1 MNHQMVALHHG
12 DFHKLLV
19 DVEVELHLMEEFVG
33 GDFYQTT
40 TTTTV
45 FSKYVKNAI
54 PTEQGFGGQWGWGKG
69 VNIF

>member
-19 DVEVELHLMEEFVG
+19 DVEVELPLMEEFVG

-40 TTTTV
+40 TTTIQY
-45 FSKYVKNAI
+45 FQNMSKMPYNFQVC
-54 PTEQGFGGQWGWGKG
+54 
-69 VNIF
+69 

>member
-1 MNHQMVALHHG
+1 MNHQMVALHNG

-54 PTEQGFGGQWGWGKG
+54 QLSIV
-69 VNIF
+69 VNIFQIFI

>member
-33 GDFYQTT
+33 GDFYQIKL
-40 TTTTV
+40 
-45 FSKYVKNAI
+45 KYQVSAS
-54 PTEQGFGGQWGWGKG
+54 
-69 VNIF
+69 

>member
-40 TTTTV
+40 TKQQY
-45 FSKYVKNAI
+45 FQNKSKMPYNFQVC
-54 PTEQGFGGQWGWGKG
+54 
-69 VNIF
+69 